1 MGKLAAAA
9 LAAFGIDQLSKL
21 FVVHLLNLRELGAID
36 VAPPWLR
43 FRMGWNEGIN
53 FGLMSGAGAK
63 WILIALAFGIC
74 AAVLWWARSFR
85 RPLAQVSA
93 GLVVGGAMAN
103 VLDRLLYGAVAD
115 FLNMSVP
122 GVSNPYAFNL
132 ADVFIFAG
140 AFGLVLFAD
149 KADDGT
155 ADAR

>member
-1 MGKLAAAA
+1 MGKLAATA

-21 FVVHLLNLRELGAID
+21 FVVHLLNLREVGAMD

-63 WILIALAFGIC
+63 WALIALALAIC
-74 AAVLWWARSFR
+74 GAVLWWSRGFR
-85 RPLAQVSA
+85 HPLAFVSA
-93 GLVVGGAMAN
+93 GLVVGGALAN

-122 GVSNPYAFNL
+122 GIHNPFAFNF

-149 KADDGT
+149 KAGDGA